1 MNRERGFALWITGL
15 PASGKSS
22 ITAALVKKLAALGI
36 SAVVLE
42 SDEMRNILTPEPTY
56 SQEERDRFY
65 REMVQIGAL
74 LARQGINVIFDAT
87 ANKRSYRDQARDLV
101 QDFSEVYVHCP
112 IDVCMQRDPKG
123 IYARGASG
131 GSGTVPGMQAAYE
144 PPISPDIIVDG
155 RSGPEQNAD
164 LIVSIIKKLHHI

>member
-1 MNRERGFALWITGL
+1 MSRERGFALWITGL

-22 ITAALVKKLAALGI
+22 ITAAVVKKLAALGI
-36 SAVVLE
+36 SAAVLE
-42 SDEMRNILTPEPTY
+42 SDELRKILTPEPTY
-56 SQEERDRFY
+56 SQEERGRFY
-65 REMVQIGAL
+65 RELVQIGAL

-87 ANKRSYRDQARDLV
+87 ASKRSYRDQARDLFKNFREVHV
-101 QDFSEVYVHCP
+101 QCP

-131 GSGTVPGMQAAYE
+131 ESATVPGMQAAYE
-144 PPISPDIIVDG
+144 PPVSPDIIVDG
-155 RSGPEQNAD
+155 RADPEQNAD